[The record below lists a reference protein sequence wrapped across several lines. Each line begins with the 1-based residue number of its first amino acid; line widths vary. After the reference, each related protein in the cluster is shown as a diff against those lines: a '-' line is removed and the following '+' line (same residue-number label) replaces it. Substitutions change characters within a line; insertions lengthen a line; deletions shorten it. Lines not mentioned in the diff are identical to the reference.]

1 MKIAL
6 VSPYDF
12 VYPGG
17 VANHILSLGRQLTQ
31 MGHLVKYI
39 APASKA
45 ITNHDL
51 GDNLITI
58 GRPSP
63 IPTSGSIARVPISPS
78 MVPGL
83 KPILNEENFDIIHL
97 HEPLM
102 PMLSAGVL
110 YHSHTINVGTF
121 HAFDGTPGY
130 NVLRPISDFV
140 LGKLIQKLDR
150 RIAVSRP
157 AMEFVKKHFPGEYHI
172 TPNGVDT
179 KHFNPEVSPIEQF
192 CDGKLNILFVGRL
205 EKRKGAD
212 YLVKAYKR
220 LKRDIPNSRLII
232 VGPGTVLRSKYER
245 AVEKNGLSDVVF
257 AGFSSYED
265 LPRYYQTADVFCAPA
280 TGWESFGIILLEAMA
295 VGKPVVASNIEG
307 YAGVLTHGVEGLL
320 VPPRNE
326 EKLAEALATL
336 LTDESMRREMG
347 TNGIAKAKEYDWQNV
362 ARQIV
367 EHYKIAR
374 AEFPYR
380 EKAST
385 RRVLREKF
393 NWFTPRKLRLNGKA
407 NPSS

>member
-130 NVLRPISDFV
+130 TVLRPISDFV

-157 AMEFVKKHFPGEYHI
+157 AMEFVKKHFPGDYHI

-179 KHFNPEVSPIEQF
+179 KHFNTEVSPIEQF
-192 CDGKLNILFVGRL
+192 CDDKLNILFVGRL

-265 LPRYYQTADVFCAPA
+265 LPRYYKTADVFCAPA

-320 VPPRNE
+320 VPPRDE
-326 EKLAEALATL
+326 EKLAEALTTL

-347 TNGIAKAKEYDWQNV
+347 TNGIAKAKEYDWQHV
-362 ARQIV
+362 ARQVV

-393 NWFTPRKLRLNGKA
+393 NWFTPRKLRFNGKA

>member
-265 LPRYYQTADVFCAPA
+265 LPRYYKTADVFCAPA

-320 VPPRNE
+320 VPPRDE
-326 EKLAEALATL
+326 EKLAEALTTL

-347 TNGIAKAKEYDWQNV
+347 TNGIAKAKEYDWQCV
-362 ARQIV
+362 ARQVV

-380 EKAST
+380 EKASA

>member
-1 MKIAL
+1 
-6 VSPYDF
+6 
-12 VYPGG
+12 
-17 VANHILSLGRQLTQ
+17 
-31 MGHLVKYI
+31 
-39 APASKA
+39 
-45 ITNHDL
+45 
-51 GDNLITI
+51 
-58 GRPSP
+58 
-63 IPTSGSIARVPISPS
+63 
-78 MVPGL
+78 
-83 KPILNEENFDIIHL
+83 
-97 HEPLM
+97 M

-157 AMEFVKKHFPGEYHI
+157 AMDFVKKHFPGDYHI

-179 KHFNPEVSPIEQF
+179 KHFNPEVSPIEEF

-212 YLVKAYKR
+212 YLLKAYR
-220 LKRDIPNSRLII
+220 QLKRDIPHSRLII
-232 VGPGTVLRSKYER
+232 VGPGTVLRGKYER

-257 AGFSSYED
+257 AGFSSYQD
-265 LPRYYQTADVFCAPA
+265 LPRYYKTADVFCAPA

-307 YAGVLTHGVEGLL
+307 YAGVLTNGVEGLL
-320 VPPRNE
+320 VPPRDE
-326 EKLAEALATL
+326 GKLAEALTTL

-347 TNGIAKAKEYDWQNV
+347 ANGTATAQKYDWQNV
-362 ARQIV
+362 ARQV
-367 EHYKIAR
+367 VDHYKIAR
-374 AEFPYR
+374 SEFPYR
-380 EKAST
+380 EKASA
-385 RRVLREKF
+385 RRVLREKLNF
-393 NWFTPRKLRLNGKA
+393 LTPRKLRFNGKA